1 MLCCRY
7 LDITLGL
14 LLTVSMVCLLYGSYS
29 LLPSPLIIFFTLSLT
44 VVLCYWL
51 CYLYTN
57 YMAHYPVFEEQASQI
72 NSEQGIYT
80 SMFFFTDWENW
91 LNSYS
96 DLLTPDDPSGSALQ
110 GDTI

>member
-1 MLCCRY
+1 
-7 LDITLGL
+7 
-14 LLTVSMVCLLYGSYS
+14 
-29 LLPSPLIIFFTLSLT
+29 
-44 VVLCYWL
+44 
-51 CYLYTN
+51 
-57 YMAHYPVFEEQASQI
+57 MAHYPVFEEQASQI